1 MRIFLDA
8 NILFSCA
15 RSDGAIRYLVNALLA
30 AGHSCWVDEYVV
42 AEARRNLHLKNAQA
56 LSDFDALLR
65 KLKTA
70 DARAHAAAEWASLDW
85 LPEKDR
91 PVLLAAMRLRC
102 AALVTGDRRHFG
114 AGYGSAFGGVMLHSP
129 RSLAEALDLE

>member
-30 AGHSCWVDEYVV
+30 VGHSCWVDEYVV

-56 LSDFDALLR
+56 LADFDALLR
-65 KLKTA
+65 KLKMA
-70 DARAHAAAEWASLDW
+70 DARAHAGMEWASLDW

-91 PVLLAAMRLRC
+91 PVLLAAMRLQC
-102 AALVTGDRRHFG
+102 DVLVTGDRRHFG
-114 AGYGSAFGGVMLHSP
+114 AGYGKTLGGVTLHSP
-129 RSLAEALDLE
+129 RSLAEVLELE